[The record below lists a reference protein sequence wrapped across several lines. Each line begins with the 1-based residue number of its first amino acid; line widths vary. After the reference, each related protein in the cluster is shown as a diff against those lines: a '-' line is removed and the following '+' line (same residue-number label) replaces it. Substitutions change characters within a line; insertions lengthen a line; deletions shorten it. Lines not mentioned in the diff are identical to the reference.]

1 MNVQQ
6 EFTSL
11 CQKNWQNSINMK
23 EFEIYN
29 DLLLDRYL
37 SQSDEEEIDEYE
49 IADQIRDERRNEE

>member
-1 MNVQQ
+1 MN
-6 EFTSL
+6 
-11 CQKNWQNSINMK
+11 